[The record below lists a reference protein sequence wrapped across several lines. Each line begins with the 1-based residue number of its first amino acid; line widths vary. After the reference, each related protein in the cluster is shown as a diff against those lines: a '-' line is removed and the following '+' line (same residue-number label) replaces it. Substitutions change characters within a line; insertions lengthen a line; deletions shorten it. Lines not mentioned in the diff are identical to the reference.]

1 MILPIPLAARI
12 VMGPLAGFAL
22 GLAHFGTL
30 AANVRLFTHDA
41 PWRAFALQIL
51 RIVTTVLIF
60 IALAK
65 LGPSMLLG
73 AATGFLVARAAA
85 FARLGHPS

>member
-1 MILPIPLAARI
+1 MILNIAFAARI

-30 AANVRLFTHDA
+30 AANVRLFTRDA

-51 RIVTTVLIF
+51 RVVTTVLVF
-60 IALAK
+60 MALAR
-65 LGPSMLLG
+65 LSPSMLLG
-73 AATGFLVARAAA
+73 AAAGFLVARAAA
-85 FARLGHPS
+85 LGREGHAS